1 MSKKP
6 VIVVKANRMAA
17 RREAAEGGHAPQICG
32 AWGGT
37 PREGCRLHQ
46 GMDINACPDYRP
58 LQ

>member
-17 RREAAEGGHAPQICG
+17 RREAAEMGHAPQICG
-32 AWGGT
+32 ACGGT
-37 PREGCRLHQ
+37 TRYGCRLHQ
-46 GMDINACPDYRP
+46 GMDINACPDYEP